1 MARYTAA
8 SCKLCRREGTKL
20 FLKGQRC
27 LSDRCAI
34 ERRPYAPG
42 ERNQQRRSRTSEYG
56 IQLRE
61 KQKTKRIYG
70 ILEKQFRGYFKK
82 AARQKGVTGENLL
95 RLLERRLD
103 NVVYRLG
110 LAPSRKAARQFV
122 RHRNIT
128 INGKLVTIPS
138 YLLEP
143 GETISISEKM
153 KTNPV
158 VKNSVQ
164 AKDRSS
170 LVPYMTL
177 SEDGFSG
184 TFASLPSRED
194 IPTQVNEQLIVELYS
209 K

>member
-56 IQLRE
+56 LQLRE

-70 ILEKQFRGYFKK
+70 VLENQFRGYFKK

-122 RHRNIT
+122 RHRNVT

-143 GETISISEKM
+143 GEIVSISEKM
-153 KTNPV
+153 KNNPV

-164 AKDRSS
+164 AKDRTS
-170 LVPYMTL
+170 LVSYMTL

-184 TFASLPSRED
+184 SFASLPSRED

>member
-56 IQLRE
+56 LQLRE

-70 ILEKQFRGYFKK
+70 VLENQFRGYFKK

-122 RHRNIT
+122 RHRNVT

-143 GETISISEKM
+143 GEIVSIAEKM
-153 KTNPV
+153 KNNPV

-164 AKDRSS
+164 AKDRTS

-184 TFASLPSRED
+184 SFASLPSRED